1 MMVKIGLSW
10 KLFAVLLL
18 SAAVFIGVMVAAV
31 HLSVSRNFEVFMFES
46 LTLLSPF
53 EGFHSSKFSTLDNMV
68 NMRYLSATHYYNCSL
83 KFHSF
88 A

>member
-31 HLSVSRNFEVFMFES
+31 HLSVSRNFEVYVREFDTFES
-46 LTLLSPF
+46 
-53 EGFHSSKFSTLDNMV
+53 
-68 NMRYLSATHYYNCSL
+68 C
-83 KFHSF
+83 
-88 A
+88 